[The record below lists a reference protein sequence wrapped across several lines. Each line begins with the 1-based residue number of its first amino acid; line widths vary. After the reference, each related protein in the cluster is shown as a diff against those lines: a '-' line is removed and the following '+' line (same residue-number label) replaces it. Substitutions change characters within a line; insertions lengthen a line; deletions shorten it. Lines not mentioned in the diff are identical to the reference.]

1 MQDSLKKFIVLL
13 ELLGS
18 EYLLVQSA
26 ANFKNLTKNL
36 DKKSEFLKDSL
47 VNVVFKVTA
56 SGGDCL
62 LNYIFK

>member
-18 EYLLVQSA
+18 ENLLVQSA
-26 ANFKNLTKNL
+26 ANLTKNL
-36 DKKSEFLKDSL
+36 DKKSGFLKDSL